1 MRIRLNPQ
9 TRTCEAFDSLS
20 AASVFFLDLFFFR
33 LQAGLHDQGPAF
45 HVEEHLVEDRLQ
57 FVDAPLLI

>member
-20 AASVFFLDLFFFR
+20 AVSVFFLDLFFFR
-33 LQAGLHDQGPAF
+33 LQARLHDQGPAF
-45 HVEEHLVEDRLQ
+45 RVEEHLVEVRLQ